1 MLLNVENLRTHFF
14 TDDGV
19 VRAVDGV
26 SFELSRGEA
35 LGLVG
40 ESGSGKSVMA
50 LSLMRLVADP
60 PGKIVGGKI
69 MYQLTDTGG
78 PVDLMKL
85 SEAQMRRVR
94 GRRLAMVFQEP
105 MTSMNPVYT
114 IGDQIGE
121 AVALHDGGTR
131 ASVRRRVLE
140 MLGLVGI
147 PAPERRID
155 EYPHQLS
162 GGMRQRAMIAMALSC
177 RPDVLIA
184 DEPTTALDVTIQAQ
198 ILDLIRR
205 LQAELGMAL
214 ILVTHDLGVV
224 AETARKVIVMYAGQF
239 VEAGTVEEVFKRPMH
254 PYTQELLK
262 AVPSLSKPR
271 KGERLHTIPGSVPDL
286 KRLPAGCY
294 FADRCSRATEE
305 CREGPIPEDPCNVGR
320 LVRCIHAAD

>member
-1 MLLNVENLRTHFF
+1 MLLEVDNLRTHFF
-14 TDDGV
+14 TDAGV

-26 SFELSRGEA
+26 SFALARGET

-60 PGKIVGGKI
+60 PGRIVGGTVR
-69 MYQLTDTGG
+69 YQLTETGG
-78 PVDLMKL
+78 PVDLLKL
-85 SEAQMRRVR
+85 SERQMRGVR

-105 MTSMNPVYT
+105 MASLNPVMT
-114 IGDQIGE
+114 VGDQIGE
-121 AVALHDGGTR
+121 AVALHEGG
-131 ASVRRRVLE
+131 AKAAVRRRVVE
-140 MLGLVGI
+140 MLRLVGI
-147 PAPERRID
+147 PAPERRAD

-198 ILDLIRR
+198 ILELMRR

-224 AETARKVIVMYAGQF
+224 AETARRVIVMSAGKV
-239 VEAGTVEEVFKRPMH
+239 VEAGTVEEIFRTPLH

-262 AVPSLSKPR
+262 SIPPLAKPKR
-271 KGERLHTIPGSVPDL
+271 GERLHTIPGTVPSLID
-286 KRLPAGCY
+286 PPVGCA
-294 FADRCSRATEE
+294 FADRCPRVRPR
-305 CREGPIPEDPCNVGR
+305 CREEAVPEDPCHAGR
-320 LVRCIHAAD
+320 LARCFFAR